1 MLKKLLKYEWRDTR
15 KLLLPMNLVIILIT
29 LIGCILLSTSIFDT
43 STGFLIA
50 APLLVLY
57 LLAVIA
63 FSFTTLIYIYVRFYK
78 NLFTAEGY
86 LMHTLPVTRTQLFH
100 SKLIMGYFWFFL
112 NSLLTALST
121 GALGAATGFH
131 AATTEMVD
139 EVNISF
145 AEIFGCSPAVLL
157 FWGLLTLIVSSLSS
171 VLMGYVS
178 VLLGQ
183 RMERNK
189 LAAAVGFYFGIYM
202 VIQIV
207 SSLAMMLPIIIE
219 VMTEVEGEVAGEGE
233 VALNFMTP
241 GELQLI
247 FPSMSVFYLILC
259 IVFYIL
265 CRVLINRK
273 VNLD

>member
-15 KLLLPMNLVIILIT
+15 RLLLPMNLVIILIT
-29 LIGCILLSTSIFDT
+29 IFGCILLSTRIFDT
-43 STGFLIA
+43 DTGFLIA
-50 APLLVLY
+50 APLAALY
-57 LLAVIA
+57 LLAIIA
-63 FSFTTLIYIYVRFYK
+63 FSFITLIYIYVRFYK

-121 GALGAATGFH
+121 GALGAAAGFH
-131 AATTEMVD
+131 EATTEMAD

-145 AEIFGCSPAVLL
+145 TDLFGCSPAVFLSWALVTLL
-157 FWGLLTLIVSSLSS
+157 VASLSS

-183 RMERNK
+183 MMERNK

-202 VIQIV
+202 VIQII
-207 SSLAMMLPIIIE
+207 SSLAMMIPIIVN
-219 VMTEVEGEVAGEGE
+219 VMVETDEEA
-233 VALNFMTP
+233 ALNFMTD
-241 GELQLI
+241 GIQWM
-247 FPSMSVFYLILC
+247 FPCMCLFYLVLS

-265 CRVLINRK
+265 CRTLINRK

>member
-1 MLKKLLKYEWRDTR
+1 MLKKLLKYEWRDTKR
-15 KLLLPMNLVIILIT
+15 LLLPMNLVIILIT
-29 LIGCILLSTSIFDT
+29 IFGCILLSTRIFDT
-43 STGFLIA
+43 DTGFLIA
-50 APLLVLY
+50 APLTALY

-63 FSFTTLIYIYVRFYK
+63 FSFITLIYIYVRFYK

-86 LMHTLPVTRTQLFH
+86 LMHTLPVTRTQLLH

-121 GALGAATGFH
+121 GALGFAAGFH
-131 AATTEMVD
+131 EAASETTD
-139 EVNISF
+139 GIEVSLSVIL
-145 AEIFGCSPAVLL
+145 GCPPAVFLAWALVTLL
-157 FWGLLTLIVSSLSS
+157 VASLSS

-183 RMERNK
+183 MMERNK

-207 SSLAMMLPIIIE
+207 SSLAMMIPIIIE
-219 VMTEVEGEVAGEGE
+219 ITAETDEEAALDFMAGG
-233 VALNFMTP
+233 M
-241 GELQLI
+241 QLI
-247 FPSMSVFYLILC
+247 FPCMSLFYLVLS

-265 CRVLINRK
+265 CRTLINRK